1 MGRRIYHSLLSF
13 HPLTSVVSSIFLHTY
28 IKWESGSSKTKSA
41 GSTPVSE
48 MGTGS
53 KCEFDELPPG
63 FSKPGL
69 AEKVWEK
76 GKNKF

>member
-1 MGRRIYHSLLSF
+1 
-13 HPLTSVVSSIFLHTY
+13 
-28 IKWESGSSKTKSA
+28 
-41 GSTPVSE
+41 